1 MHSRPPRAIAAGLA
15 LGLVLGCGAAVAADL
30 QFPHRTDYPD
40 VRPIGAFDLH
50 AGQESGEIVIVD
62 VRSKLEFDTIHA
74 TDAVHMPVAVKTFGA
89 TMLKFAQEHPGKS
102 FAFYCN
108 GTTCQKSYQAARAA
122 AEAGVPNCLAY
133 DGGIPEWM
141 ELWPQQTLV
150 MGKPLT
156 DPAGQLIS
164 KDALAA
170 RTATWAEFQAKA
182 GQPGALVIDVREPFQ
197 RTEKGVELLAA
208 ARSIPLDVFI
218 PNFVNRKVEQ
228 DKTLLIVDQVG
239 HQVKW
244 LQYYLRDAGYT
255 NYWFL
260 EGGAEAAV
268 KASAPRS

>member
-1 MHSRPPRAIAAGLA
+1 MSWKSIAASLFA
-15 LGLVLGCGAAVAADL
+15 VLFAGAAAAETPR
-30 QFPHRTDYPD
+30 FPHRSDYPE
-40 VRPIGAFDLH
+40 VRPIEVFELH
-50 AGQESGEIVIVD
+50 DAQAAGDVILVD

-74 TDAVHMPVAVKTFGA
+74 VGAVHMPVAVKTFGA
-89 TMLKFAQEHPGKS
+89 SMLKFAQEHPGKS

-122 AEAGVPNCLAY
+122 ADAGVPNCLAY

-141 ELWPQQTLV
+141 ELYPAQTLV
-150 MGKPLT
+150 MGKTLT
-156 DPAGQLIS
+156 DPATQLLS
-164 KDALAA
+164 KEALAA
-170 RTATWAEFQAKA
+170 HTVAWPAFQQKA
-182 GQPGALVIDVREPFQ
+182 AQPGVLVIDVREPFQ
-197 RTEKGVELLAA
+197 RTETGVPLLAA

-218 PNFVNRKVEQ
+218 PNFVHRKVEQ

-268 KASAPRS
+268 GKGGARS